1 MVKPTRDLILSAWS
15 NELQNDFDKEFLLHG
30 IEFGF
35 DIIDASDIPLNIQ
48 AKNHPSASPSGPLY
62 SKAHAQVLIEI
73 ENGNYIFADEKPK
86 IISPMGVI
94 PKPGGGIRLI
104 HDCSRPEGSAV
115 NDFAG
120 DPSKQIFQTLD
131 DATKLVTASCYMAKV
146 DLKSAYRSVQIS
158 KTSQQVTGFRWT
170 FPDGRE
176 FTLFDRKL
184 PFGSKLAPGIFHR
197 LSQAVRRIMSR
208 FAINWSKV
216 VDPCQQIT
224 FLGVEIDSSTMEVR
238 LPSDKLAVLK
248 AELLA
253 FTKRSHAS
261 KKQLQSLAG
270 KLNWASAV
278 IRGGRVFLRRIIN
291 CIMRIKRDWHKAR
304 LKGDIAQ
311 DILWWNN
318 FISSFNGKSLILD
331 QYPVTSVATDAC
343 RSGAGGFF
351 DNDWFYVNWQCDFP
365 FAENLHINELEA
377 LSVVFAARRW
387 AKAWQNKRVL
397 IFCDNVT
404 TVSCLNK
411 CSSRNATLMSYLRE
425 LFWLSASNNFHIKAV
440 HIAVVPLSRENLAR
454 YIAHLSRR
462 LKYNSLCNYLSII
475 RILHLEAG
483 YSSPIDTHL
492 VSNVLKGARRVLG
505 DVNTAKLPITPKILF
520 KIFAIISF
528 NDTKDVAFWA
538 ACLVAFFSFFRKSN
552 LLTPSVNDF
561 DPDRHLSRHNV
572 FFRED
577 GVLLRISKSKTIQFA
592 ERCLDIPLPAIKKL
606 PLCPSQALLLNFK
619 MVPAVQT
626 PSPAFLYQNGEDT
639 IPLTYAVFLARLKTV
654 LSIIGFDASLYSGHS
669 FRRGGATFAF
679 QCGVPGELIQSQGDW
694 KSDAYK
700 GYLDPSPSYRL
711 HVMKTFA
718 NALKLST

>member
-1 MVKPTRDLILSAWS
+1 
-15 NELQNDFDKEFLLHG
+15 
-30 IEFGF
+30 
-35 DIIDASDIPLNIQ
+35 
-48 AKNHPSASPSGPLY
+48 
-62 SKAHAQVLIEI
+62 
-73 ENGNYIFADEKPK
+73 
-86 IISPMGVI
+86 
-94 PKPGGGIRLI
+94 
-104 HDCSRPEGSAV
+104 
-115 NDFAG
+115 
-120 DPSKQIFQTLD
+120 
-131 DATKLVTASCYMAKV
+131 
-146 DLKSAYRSVQIS
+146 
-158 KTSQQVTGFRWT
+158 
-170 FPDGRE
+170 
-176 FTLFDRKL
+176 
-184 PFGSKLAPGIFHR
+184 
-197 LSQAVRRIMSR
+197 
-208 FAINWSKV
+208 
-216 VDPCQQIT
+216 
-224 FLGVEIDSSTMEVR
+224 
-238 LPSDKLAVLK
+238 
-248 AELLA
+248 
-253 FTKRSHAS
+253 
-261 KKQLQSLAG
+261 
-270 KLNWASAV
+270 
-278 IRGGRVFLRRIIN
+278 
-291 CIMRIKRDWHKAR
+291 MRIKRDWHKAR

-440 HIAVVPLSRENLAR
+440 HIAGSQGSKEMTALDDIVLDFRCHAYAESTKKTYMTYLKSFVAFCNLIGIPVVPLSQENLAR

-606 PLCPSQALLLNFK
+606 SFMPSQALLLNFK

-626 PSPAFLYQNGEDT
+626 PSPAFLYRNGEDT

>member
-1 MVKPTRDLILSAWS
+1 MTA
-15 NELQNDFDKEFLLHG
+15 
-30 IEFGF
+30 
-35 DIIDASDIPLNIQ
+35 
-48 AKNHPSASPSGPLY
+48 
-62 SKAHAQVLIEI
+62 
-73 ENGNYIFADEKPK
+73 
-86 IISPMGVI
+86 
-94 PKPGGGIRLI
+94 
-104 HDCSRPEGSAV
+104 
-115 NDFAG
+115 
-120 DPSKQIFQTLD
+120 LD
-131 DATKLVTASCYMAKV
+131 DIVLDFRCHAYAESTKKTYMTY
-146 DLKSAYRSVQIS
+146 LKSFVAFCNLI
-158 KTSQQVTGFRWT
+158 
-170 FPDGRE
+170 
-176 FTLFDRKL
+176 
-184 PFGSKLAPGIFHR
+184 GI
-197 LSQAVRRIMSR
+197 
-208 FAINWSKV
+208 
-216 VDPCQQIT
+216 P
-224 FLGVEIDSSTMEVR
+224 
-238 LPSDKLAVLK
+238 
-248 AELLA
+248 
-253 FTKRSHAS
+253 
-261 KKQLQSLAG
+261 
-270 KLNWASAV
+270 
-278 IRGGRVFLRRIIN
+278 
-291 CIMRIKRDWHKAR
+291 
-304 LKGDIAQ
+304 
-311 DILWWNN
+311 
-318 FISSFNGKSLILD
+318 
-331 QYPVTSVATDAC
+331 
-343 RSGAGGFF
+343 
-351 DNDWFYVNWQCDFP
+351 
-365 FAENLHINELEA
+365 
-377 LSVVFAARRW
+377 
-387 AKAWQNKRVL
+387 
-397 IFCDNVT
+397 
-404 TVSCLNK
+404 
-411 CSSRNATLMSYLRE
+411 
-425 LFWLSASNNFHIKAV
+425 
-440 HIAVVPLSRENLAR
+440 VVPLSQENLAR

-592 ERCLDIPLPAIKKL
+592 ERCLDIPLPAIKNS

-626 PSPAFLYQNGEDT
+626 PSPAFLYRNGEDT

>member
-1 MVKPTRDLILSAWS
+1 MTSERAYVRAEQQIR
-15 NELQNDFDKEFLLHG
+15 N
-30 IEFGF
+30 I
-35 DIIDASDIPLNIQ
+35 LNI
-48 AKNHPSASPSGPLY
+48 P
-62 SKAHAQVLIEI
+62 EW
-73 ENGNYIFADEKPK
+73 YIFSNAEIRYVARELKNSEGNLTRFYWTLRMDCAAQCNGCLFCGEILKLCNIHNRYSRQAGERERIQHGGDEQLPATSIQAQLNACATETIDGGAVQTGSGDIYVQAITKQLQQQQSLPLGDNLNKHQGQSTVHPEDEKPK

-120 DPSKQIFQTLD
+120 
-131 DATKLVTASCYMAKV
+131 
-146 DLKSAYRSVQIS
+146 
-158 KTSQQVTGFRWT
+158 
-170 FPDGRE
+170 
-176 FTLFDRKL
+176 
-184 PFGSKLAPGIFHR
+184 
-197 LSQAVRRIMSR
+197 

-270 KLNWASAV
+270 EIKLGVCGSQGSKEMTALDDIVLDFRCHAYAESTKKTY
-278 IRGGRVFLRRIIN
+278 
-291 CIMRIKRDWHKAR
+291 MTY
-304 LKGDIAQ
+304 LK
-311 DILWWNN
+311 
-318 FISSFNGKSLILD
+318 SFVAFCNLIGI
-331 QYPVTSVATDAC
+331 P
-343 RSGAGGFF
+343 
-351 DNDWFYVNWQCDFP
+351 
-365 FAENLHINELEA
+365 
-377 LSVVFAARRW
+377 
-387 AKAWQNKRVL
+387 
-397 IFCDNVT
+397 
-404 TVSCLNK
+404 
-411 CSSRNATLMSYLRE
+411 
-425 LFWLSASNNFHIKAV
+425 
-440 HIAVVPLSRENLAR
+440 VVPLSQENLAR

-592 ERCLDIPLPAIKKL
+592 ERCLDIPLPAIKNS

>member
-1 MVKPTRDLILSAWS
+1 
-15 NELQNDFDKEFLLHG
+15 
-30 IEFGF
+30 
-35 DIIDASDIPLNIQ
+35 
-48 AKNHPSASPSGPLY
+48 
-62 SKAHAQVLIEI
+62 
-73 ENGNYIFADEKPK
+73 
-86 IISPMGVI
+86 
-94 PKPGGGIRLI
+94 
-104 HDCSRPEGSAV
+104 
-115 NDFAG
+115 
-120 DPSKQIFQTLD
+120 
-131 DATKLVTASCYMAKV
+131 
-146 DLKSAYRSVQIS
+146 
-158 KTSQQVTGFRWT
+158 
-170 FPDGRE
+170 
-176 FTLFDRKL
+176 
-184 PFGSKLAPGIFHR
+184 
-197 LSQAVRRIMSR
+197 
-208 FAINWSKV
+208 
-216 VDPCQQIT
+216 
-224 FLGVEIDSSTMEVR
+224 MEVR

-343 RSGAGGFF
+343 RSGAGSQGSKEMTAL
-351 DNDWFYVNWQCDFP
+351 DDIVLDFRCHAY
-365 FAENLHINELEA
+365 AESTKKTYMTYLKSFVAFCNLIG
-377 LSVVFAARRW
+377 
-387 AKAWQNKRVL
+387 
-397 IFCDNVT
+397 IP
-404 TVSCLNK
+404 
-411 CSSRNATLMSYLRE
+411 
-425 LFWLSASNNFHIKAV
+425 
-440 HIAVVPLSRENLAR
+440 VVPLSQENLAR

-592 ERCLDIPLPAIKKL
+592 ERCLDIPLPAIKNS
-606 PLCPSQALLLNFK
+606 PLCPSQALQWCRCQIYRCPLNIDVRSK
-619 MVPAVQT
+619 
-626 PSPAFLYQNGEDT
+626 
-639 IPLTYAVFLARLKTV
+639 
-654 LSIIGFDASLYSGHS
+654 
-669 FRRGGATFAF
+669 
-679 QCGVPGELIQSQGDW
+679 CW
-694 KSDAYK
+694 C
-700 GYLDPSPSYRL
+700 
-711 HVMKTFA
+711 
-718 NALKLST
+718 

>member
-35 DIIDASDIPLNIQ
+35 DIIDTSDIPLNIQ

-120 DPSKQIFQTLD
+120 DSSKQIFQTLD
-131 DATKLVTASCYMAKV
+131 DATKLVTANCYMAKV

-208 FAINWSKV
+208 KGFTIVAYLDDFFICEHTKSRCKEALNVLITLLRYLGFAINWSKV

-440 HIAVVPLSRENLAR
+440 HIAGSQGSKEMTALDDIVLDFRCHAYAESTKKTYMTYLKSFVAFCNLIGIPVVPLSQENLAR

-592 ERCLDIPLPAIKKL
+592 ERCLDIPLPAIKKT
-606 PLCPSQALLLNFK
+606 LLYA
-619 MVPAVQT
+619 PHR
-626 PSPAFLYQNGEDT
+626 LY
-639 IPLTYAVFLARLKTV
+639 Y
-654 LSIIGFDASLYSGHS
+654 
-669 FRRGGATFAF
+669 
-679 QCGVPGELIQSQGDW
+679 
-694 KSDAYK
+694 
-700 GYLDPSPSYRL
+700 
-711 HVMKTFA
+711 
-718 NALKLST
+718 

>member
-35 DIIDASDIPLNIQ
+35 DIIDTSDIPLNIQ

-94 PKPGGGIRLI
+94 PKTGGGIRLI

-120 DPSKQIFQTLD
+120 NSSKQIFQTLD
-131 DATKLVTASCYMAKV
+131 DATKLVTANCYMAKV

-158 KTSQQVTGFRWT
+158 KTSQQVTGFIWT

-208 FAINWSKV
+208 KGFTIVAYLDDFFICEQTKSRCKEALNVLITLLRYLGFAINWSKV

-278 IRGGRVFLRRIIN
+278 IRGGRVL
-291 CIMRIKRDWHKAR
+291 
-304 LKGDIAQ
+304 
-311 DILWWNN
+311 
-318 FISSFNGKSLILD
+318 
-331 QYPVTSVATDAC
+331 
-343 RSGAGGFF
+343 
-351 DNDWFYVNWQCDFP
+351 
-365 FAENLHINELEA
+365 
-377 LSVVFAARRW
+377 
-387 AKAWQNKRVL
+387 
-397 IFCDNVT
+397 FCT
-404 TVSCLNK
+404 
-411 CSSRNATLMSYLRE
+411 
-425 LFWLSASNNFHIKAV
+425 
-440 HIAVVPLSRENLAR
+440 
-454 YIAHLSRR
+454 
-462 LKYNSLCNYLSII
+462 
-475 RILHLEAG
+475 
-483 YSSPIDTHL
+483 
-492 VSNVLKGARRVLG
+492 
-505 DVNTAKLPITPKILF
+505 
-520 KIFAIISF
+520 
-528 NDTKDVAFWA
+528 
-538 ACLVAFFSFFRKSN
+538 
-552 LLTPSVNDF
+552 
-561 DPDRHLSRHNV
+561 
-572 FFRED
+572 
-577 GVLLRISKSKTIQFA
+577 
-592 ERCLDIPLPAIKKL
+592 
-606 PLCPSQALLLNFK
+606 
-619 MVPAVQT
+619 
-626 PSPAFLYQNGEDT
+626 
-639 IPLTYAVFLARLKTV
+639 
-654 LSIIGFDASLYSGHS
+654 
-669 FRRGGATFAF
+669 
-679 QCGVPGELIQSQGDW
+679 
-694 KSDAYK
+694 SDAMPMQNQPK
-700 GYLDPSPSYRL
+700 RL
-711 HVMKTFA
+711 T
-718 NALKLST
+718 

>member
-35 DIIDASDIPLNIQ
+35 DIIDTSDIPLNIQ

-94 PKPGGGIRLI
+94 PKPVGGIRLI

-120 DPSKQIFQTLD
+120 NSSKQIFQTLD
-131 DATKLVTASCYMAKV
+131 DATKLVTANCYMAKV

-208 FAINWSKV
+208 KGFTIVAYLDDFFICEQTKSRCKEALNVLITLLRYLGFAINWSKV

-351 DNDWFYVNWQCDFP
+351 DNDWFYVNCQCDFP

-440 HIAVVPLSRENLAR
+440 HIAGKPNVMADMISRLHDTSMSIKFMRFYLPNPLFV
-454 YIAHLSRR
+454 H
-462 LKYNSLCNYLSII
+462 
-475 RILHLEAG
+475 HLESHM
-483 YSSPIDTHL
+483 SSHSL
-492 VSNVLKGARRVLG
+492 
-505 DVNTAKLPITPKILF
+505 LF
-520 KIFAIISF
+520 
-528 NDTKDVAFWA
+528 
-538 ACLVAFFSFFRKSN
+538 
-552 LLTPSVNDF
+552 
-561 DPDRHLSRHNV
+561 
-572 FFRED
+572 
-577 GVLLRISKSKTIQFA
+577 
-592 ERCLDIPLPAIKKL
+592 
-606 PLCPSQALLLNFK
+606 LLNR
-619 MVPAVQT
+619 
-626 PSPAFLYQNGEDT
+626 
-639 IPLTYAVFLARLKTV
+639 LTGLQRDDG
-654 LSIIGFDASLYSGHS
+654 IG
-669 FRRGGATFAF
+669 
-679 QCGVPGELIQSQGDW
+679 
-694 KSDAYK
+694 
-700 GYLDPSPSYRL
+700 
-711 HVMKTFA
+711 
-718 NALKLST
+718 